1 MNPKER
7 VQKFFR
13 REPVD
18 TMPLFSGMG
27 TVTVQAIEALGYQ
40 FAKVHTDA
48 EMMANLALKSAEM
61 YGYDGVVVPYDM
73 CTVPEALGR
82 GVSLYEDAEG
92 ILYPTVPTKWANLD
106 EVDLPEDF
114 STIFSRGRMP
124 VVDEALKRC
133 LDYEGERGK
142 LAVGGWVLGP
152 FTMAGQVIELDVLLK
167 GVAKDRQ
174 RVTAFLDR
182 MTELVIAVARHYQEL
197 GVDFINI
204 REMGSGTDLLSPRMW
219 KMLIKPNLEKVFA
232 ALEVPKV
239 NHICGG
245 TDLIVEMMN
254 DCGADAISVDQK
266 NNVAESR
273 RKLGDDALILGNF
286 DPYGTLVQ
294 MDAAEV
300 PAVIRKCID
309 DGVDAVWPGCDIWPD
324 VKQENMEA
332 YVKAVRDYGRQPTP
346 AVGRL

>member
-1 MNPKER
+1 
-7 VQKFFR
+7 
-13 REPVD
+13 
-18 TMPLFSGMG
+18 
-27 TVTVQAIEALGYQ
+27 
-40 FAKVHTDA
+40 
-48 EMMANLALKSAEM
+48 
-61 YGYDGVVVPYDM
+61 
-73 CTVPEALGR
+73 
-82 GVSLYEDAEG
+82 
-92 ILYPTVPTKWANLD
+92 
-106 EVDLPEDF
+106 
-114 STIFSRGRMP
+114 
-124 VVDEALKRC
+124 
-133 LDYEGERGK
+133 
-142 LAVGGWVLGP
+142 
-152 FTMAGQVIELDVLLK
+152 
-167 GVAKDRQ
+167 VAKDRQ